1 MRPYHIKLFTKHTRR
16 GLQSFRRPRIWC
28 EWEHETRGQL
38 QGAESAKSVWEAN
51 DPLNAFP
58 IFRENL
64 NGEYGHFI
72 NFFWFQNLIYHFP
85 EQITNRT
92 VHLRPNRF
100 IFERIMLS
108 CHVTA
113 QCNAIFLFTW
123 LQDLILR
130 FTKTLASGDRS
141 PCRCFAPGLH

>member
-1 MRPYHIKLFTKHTRR
+1 VRPYHIKLFTKHTRR

-85 EQITNRT
+85 EQITDHV
-92 VHLRPNRF
+92 VHLCSNQF
-100 IFERIMLS
+100 IYIYIYLGHLLVQLVLPLCPVDTFVLLL
-108 CHVTA
+108 CHIHRYSA
-113 QCNAIFLFTW
+113 L
-123 LQDLILR
+123 
-130 FTKTLASGDRS
+130 
-141 PCRCFAPGLH
+141 CRK